1 MTPDDSTYEGEWT
14 VTVDSYLTNY
24 STVRLTTQF
33 KLKVDPCVVVSLTKS
48 GTTVNAVYTT
58 FNDGLQSY
66 NVQTL
71 AQTPA
76 CGYTEQYLIVKNDG
90 TPAPTFTGTSGV

>member
-1 MTPDDSTYEGEWT
+1 MTPDDSTYEGVWT

-33 KLKVDPCVVVSLTKS
+33 QLTVDPCIVISLTKS

-58 FNDGLQSY
+58 FNDGL
-66 NVQTL
+66 
-71 AQTPA
+71 
-76 CGYTEQYLIVKNDG
+76 
-90 TPAPTFTGTSGV
+90 